1 MNHNCNFYNV
11 FYNEFILFIWMYII
25 YKEFTLILNIILCS
39 MNVGIVGLLISVC
52 TPGKG
57 FMIVIVM
64 VQWVS
69 IVIWLNGTLGGA
81 LKVWKGV
88 KI

>member
-1 MNHNCNFYNV
+1 
-11 FYNEFILFIWMYII
+11 MYII

-64 VQWVS
+64 VQ
-69 IVIWLNGTLGGA
+69 
-81 LKVWKGV
+81 
-88 KI
+88 